1 LFWQRLLTAIGVL
14 VVTMIVAKVVDW
26 RISKHSL
33 EPSLATRYR
42 VLRRML
48 MAAIVFVGLLSA
60 LLVIPQIRTVAGGV
74 CSALTNRAYTRST
87 LAISPASKALISG
100 STTLVA

>member
-33 EPSLATRYR
+33 EPSLASSR
-42 VLRRML
+42 
-48 MAAIVFVGLLSA
+48 
-60 LLVIPQIRTVAGGV
+60 
-74 CSALTNRAYTRST
+74 
-87 LAISPASKALISG
+87 
-100 STTLVA
+100 